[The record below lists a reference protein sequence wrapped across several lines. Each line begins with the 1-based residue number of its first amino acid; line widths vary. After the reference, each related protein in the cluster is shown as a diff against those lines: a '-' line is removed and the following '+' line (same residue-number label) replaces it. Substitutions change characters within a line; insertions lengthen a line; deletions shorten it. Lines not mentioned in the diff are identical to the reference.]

1 MPQGNWQKPVQIA
14 FGNLGT
20 ELVNSP
26 SEALLM
32 LTDRWPDLRGPHFV
46 KARSCCRAA
55 LDGRRTPEEA
65 RQEFEHAVSEAQ
77 LHVN

>member
-14 FGNLGT
+14 FGNQGT
-20 ELVNSP
+20 ETISSP
-26 SEALLM
+26 SEALM
-32 LTDRWPDLRGPHFV
+32 VLTDRWPDLRGPQFV

-55 LDGRRTPEEA
+55 LDGRRTSEEA
-65 RQEFEHAVSEAQ
+65 RLQFEQAVSEAQ